1 MGSLTRNRSSTF
13 RLRQTRKSRA
23 DRAESPRTSVE
34 SALDSHAMRRL
45 LVANRGEIALR
56 IFRACRAEGVETV
69 AVATPEDRG
78 AWHVS
83 SADTLVE
90 ISSYLDPAE
99 HVRAAREAGAD
110 AVHPGYGFLSET
122 VELAEAVL
130 EAGLTWVGP
139 PPSALAAGGDK
150 LAAKETARAAGV
162 PVLPSGTPE
171 EIGFPLLVKAAAGGG
186 GRGMRLVREPEE
198 LDEALAAARREAAA
212 AFGDDSVF
220 CERYLERP
228 RHVEIQLLA
237 DGHGNVVPLGERDCS
252 IQRRHQKVLEEA
264 PSPAL
269 DPELRGRMSD
279 AAVAF
284 ARAIGYESAGTAEFV
299 LDGRDFW
306 FLELNARIQVEHPVT
321 ELVTGIDIVREQL
334 RIASGKA
341 MSFQGTDW
349 YLRGHAVEVRL
360 YAEDPRSFLPQAG
373 RLERLRLP
381 DGIRV
386 DSGVREGDEI
396 GTVYDPMIAK
406 LIASGDTRAE
416 ALDRLADALRKTEVG
431 GVTTNLPFLRWL
443 VVHPLVRAGRVTTAF
458 LTENPPLSEPPPTAP
473 ADAWSDPWRLNL
485 RSPPPRPAPDV
496 DIAAGGHGPSGHEQ
510 SEVVAPMPGTVIR
523 VLVEPGARVRARQ
536 PLVVLEAMK
545 METPLVSPYEATVR
559 TVHVGEG
566 DRVAGGAVLVELDE

>member
-1 MGSLTRNRSSTF
+1 
-13 RLRQTRKSRA
+13 
-23 DRAESPRTSVE
+23 
-34 SALDSHAMRRL
+34 MRRL

-56 IFRACRAEGVETV
+56 IFRACRAEGIETI
-69 AVATPEDRG
+69 AVAARDDRG
-78 AWHVS
+78 ALHAE
-83 SADTLVE
+83 SADALVE

-99 HVRAAREAGAD
+99 HVRAARESGAD
-110 AVHPGYGFLSET
+110 AVHPGYGFLSESA
-122 VELAEAVL
+122 ELAEAVL

-139 PPSALAAGGDK
+139 PPAALRAGGDK
-150 LAAKETARAAGV
+150 LAAKETARATGV
-162 PVLPSGTPE
+162 PVLPSGRPE

-186 GRGMRLVREPEE
+186 GRGMRVVHAPGE
-198 LDEALAAARREAAA
+198 LDEALEAARREAAA

-237 DGHGNVVPLGERDCS
+237 DGHGNVVALGERDCS

-264 PSPAL
+264 PSTAL
-269 DPELRGRMSD
+269 DPELRAQMS
-279 AAVAF
+279 AAAIAF

-321 ELVTGIDIVREQL
+321 ELVTGVDIVREQL
-334 RIASGKA
+334 RIASGEA
-341 MSFQGTDW
+341 LSDLGTGFHP
-349 YLRGHAVEVRL
+349 RGHAVEVRL

-373 RLERLRLP
+373 RLERLTLP

-396 GTVYDPMIAK
+396 GTAYDPMIAK
-406 LIASGDTRAE
+406 LIAAGDTRTE
-416 ALDRLADALRKTEVG
+416 AFDRLAQALRETEVA

-443 VVHPLVRAGRVTTAF
+443 VAHPLVRAGRVTTAF
-458 LTENPPLSEPPPTAP
+458 LTENPPLSEPPAAAP
-473 ADAWSDPWRLNL
+473 AEAWSGLWRLNL
-485 RSPPPRPAPDV
+485 PSPPARAAPDV
-496 DIAAGGHGPSGHEQ
+496 DAAAAGPGSGGAKQ

-523 VLVEPGARVRARQ
+523 VLVEPGAAVAARQ

-559 TVHVGEG
+559 AVHVSEG

>member
-1 MGSLTRNRSSTF
+1 
-13 RLRQTRKSRA
+13 
-23 DRAESPRTSVE
+23 
-34 SALDSHAMRRL
+34 MRRL

-56 IFRACRAEGVETV
+56 IFHACHAEDVETV
-69 AVATPEDRG
+69 AVAPPDDHGSLHTE
-78 AWHVS
+78 
-83 SADTLVE
+83 SADAFVA

-99 HVRAAREAGAD
+99 HVRAARESGAD
-110 AVHPGYGFLSET
+110 AVHPGYGFLSESA
-122 VELAEAVL
+122 EFAEAVL

-139 PPSALAAGGDK
+139 PPAALRAGGDK
-150 LAAKETARAAGV
+150 LAAKETARAVGV

-186 GRGMRLVREPEE
+186 GRGMRVVRSQEE
-198 LDEALAAARREAAA
+198 LDEALAAARREAAT
-212 AFGDDSVF
+212 AFGEDSVF

-237 DGHGNVVPLGERDCS
+237 DRHGNVVSLGERDCS

-269 DPELRGRMSD
+269 DPELRARMSD

-284 ARAIGYESAGTAEFV
+284 ARAICYESAGTAEFV

-321 ELVTGIDIVREQL
+321 ELVTGVDIVREQL
-334 RIASGKA
+334 RIASGEA
-341 MSFQGTDW
+341 LSNLVTDC
-349 YLRGHAVEVRL
+349 YLQGHAVEVRL

-373 RLERLRLP
+373 RLEELRLP

-396 GTVYDPMIAK
+396 GTAYDPMIAK
-406 LIASGDTRAE
+406 LIASGATRDE
-416 ALDRLADALRKTEVG
+416 ALDRLAAALRDTKIG
-431 GVTTNLPFLRWL
+431 GITTNLTFLRWL
-443 VVHPLVRAGRVTTAF
+443 VAHPLVRAGRVTTAF
-458 LTENPPLSEPPPTAP
+458 LTENPPLAEPPAAAP
-473 ADAWSDPWRLNL
+473 AKVWSDPWRLNL
-485 RSPPPRPAPDV
+485 PSPPSRPAPDV
-496 DIAAGGHGPSGHEQ
+496 DAEAGGHGAAGHEQ
-510 SEVVAPMPGTVIR
+510 SELVAPMPGTVIR
-523 VLVEPGARVRARQ
+523 VLVEPGSAVSARQ

-559 TVHVGEG
+559 AVHVVEG
-566 DRVAGGAVLVELDE
+566 DRVSGGAVLVELDR

>member
-1 MGSLTRNRSSTF
+1 
-13 RLRQTRKSRA
+13 
-23 DRAESPRTSVE
+23 
-34 SALDSHAMRRL
+34 MRRL

-56 IFRACRAEGVETV
+56 IFRACRAEGLETV
-69 AVATPEDRG
+69 AVAAPDDLG
-78 AWHVS
+78 ALHAE

-90 ISSYLDPAE
+90 IGSYLDPSE
-99 HVRAAREAGAD
+99 HVRAAREADAD
-110 AVHPGYGFLSET
+110 AVHPGYGFLSESA
-122 VELAEAVL
+122 ELAEAVL
-130 EAGLTWVGP
+130 GAGLIWVGP
-139 PPSALAAGGDK
+139 PPAALRAGGDK

-162 PVLPSGTPE
+162 PVLPSGAPE

-186 GRGMRLVREPEE
+186 GRGMRVVRAPEE
-198 LDEALAAARREAAA
+198 LEEAQAAARREAAA
-212 AFGDDSVF
+212 AFGDDTVF
-220 CERYLERP
+220 YERFLERP

-237 DGHGNVVPLGERDCS
+237 DRHGNVAALGERDCS

-269 DPELRGRMSD
+269 DPELRSRMSD

-321 ELVTGIDIVREQL
+321 ELVTGVDIVREQL
-334 RIASGKA
+334 RIASGEA
-341 MSFQGTDW
+341 LSNLVTDC

-373 RLERLRLP
+373 TLERLRLP
-381 DGIRV
+381 EGIRV

-396 GTVYDPMIAK
+396 GTAYDPMIAK
-406 LIASGDTRAE
+406 LVASGDTRAE
-416 ALDRLADALRKTEVG
+416 ALDRLAAALRETEIA

-443 VVHPLVRAGRVTTAF
+443 VAHPLVRAGRATTAF
-458 LTENPPLSEPPPTAP
+458 LTENPPLSEPPAAAP
-473 ADAWSDPWRLNL
+473 AGPWSEPWRLNL
-485 RSPPPRPAPDV
+485 PSPPSRPAPDV
-496 DIAAGGHGPSGHEQ
+496 DAATGGQGAGGHEQ
-510 SEVVAPMPGTVIR
+510 SEIVAPMPGTVIR
-523 VLVEPGARVRARQ
+523 VLVEPGSTVAARQ

-559 TVHVGEG
+559 AVHVGEG